1 MLARSAG
8 TFAIVASAMT
18 RAFTT
23 LAVMTLAL
31 PQPVGAQP
39 YPNKPVRLVIAFPA
53 GGSIDTLGRILAG
66 KLAEEWGQNV
76 VIENRPGAGGN
87 LGAAAAAQAA
97 PDGYTLHLG
106 AQTLAVN
113 ITIAPHQGFD
123 PVRDLEPIILVA
135 TAQDVLMVAPT
146 ASYKTVRD
154 LIDDAKARPDQLT
167 YASLGPGSSAHLAS
181 ALFAQVAG
189 IKLQHV
195 PYPTGMSQA
204 VTDIMAGRISLWLA
218 TLGGAL
224 GNVQAGKVRALAV
237 SGQARSEA
245 LPEVATFK
253 EQGVAMEEE
262 STWFAFFAP
271 KGTPRELIAKVNR
284 DVARI
289 LAQSDIKARGVTLG
303 YRFIGGSPEEL
314 ASFLKN
320 EIAKWAEVAK
330 SANLTAR

>member
-1 MLARSAG
+1 MLARFAG
-8 TFAIVASAMT
+8 AFAILASAL
-18 RAFTT
+18 T
-23 LAVMTLAL
+23 LA
-31 PQPVGAQP
+31 QPAGAQS

-53 GGSIDTLGRILAG
+53 GGSIDTLGRILVA
-66 KLAEEWGQNV
+66 KLSEEWGQNV
-76 VIENRPGAGGN
+76 VVENRPGAGGN

-113 ITIAPHQGFD
+113 VTIAPHQGFD
-123 PVRDLEPIILVA
+123 PVRDFEPIMLVA
-135 TAQDVLMVAPT
+135 TAQDVLMVAPS
-146 ASYKTVRD
+146 APYRTVQD
-154 LIDDAKARPDQLT
+154 LIADAKARPDQLN

-181 ALFAQVAG
+181 VLFAQVAG

-204 VTDIMAGRISLWLA
+204 VTDIMTGRISLWLA

-237 SGQARSEA
+237 SGHTRSEA
-245 LPEVATFK
+245 LPDVATFK

-271 KGTPRELIAKVNR
+271 KGTPREVIAKVNR

-289 LAQSDIKARGVTLG
+289 LAHPDVKARGGTLG
-303 YRFIGGSPEEL
+303 YHFIGGSPEEL

-320 EIAKWAEVAK
+320 ETAKWAEVAK

>member
-303 YRFIGGSPEEL
+303 YRFIGGSPEQL

>member
-1 MLARSAG
+1 MHGRLVGALVIAAAAIAAILAQP
-8 TFAIVASAMT
+8 ASA
-18 RAFTT
+18 
-23 LAVMTLAL
+23 
-31 PQPVGAQP
+31 QI

-66 KLAEEWGQNV
+66 KLAEEWGQSV
-76 VIENRPGAGGN
+76 VVENRPGAGGN
-87 LGAAAAAQAA
+87 LGAAAAAEAA

-113 ITIAPHQGFD
+113 VTIAPHQGFD
-123 PVRDLEPIILVA
+123 PGRDLEPIMLVA
-135 TAQDVLMVAPT
+135 TAQDVLMVAPN
-146 ASYKTVRD
+146 APYRTVKD

-167 YASLGPGSSAHLAS
+167 YASLGPGSSAHLS
-181 ALFAQVAG
+181 TVLFAQVAG
-189 IKLQHV
+189 IKLQHI

-204 VTDIMAGRISLWLA
+204 VTDIITGRISLWLA

-224 GNVQAGKVRALAV
+224 GNVQGGKVRALAV
-237 SGQARSEA
+237 SGHERAQA
-245 LPEVATFK
+245 LPQVPTFK

-271 KGTPRELIAKVNR
+271 KGAPREVIAKVNR

-289 LAQSDIKARGVTLG
+289 LALPDIKARGVTLG
-303 YRFIGGSPEEL
+303 YRFIGGPPEAL
-314 ASFLKN
+314 AAFLKA

-330 SANLTAR
+330 SANLATR

>member
-1 MLARSAG
+1 MLARLVS
-8 TFAIVASAMT
+8 ASAKV
-18 RAFTT
+18 AVI
-23 LAVMTLAL
+23 LASAIAL
-31 PQPVGAQP
+31 TQPVGAQP

-53 GGSIDTLGRILAG
+53 GGSIDTLGRILAA
-66 KLAEEWGQNV
+66 KLSEEWGQTV
-76 VIENRPGAGGN
+76 VVENRPGAGGN

-113 ITIAPHQGFD
+113 VTIAPHQGFD
-123 PVRDLEPIILVA
+123 PVRDLEPIMLVA

-146 ASYKTVRD
+146 APYRTTQD
-154 LIDDAKARPDQLT
+154 LIADARARPDQLT

-181 ALFAQVAG
+181 VLFAQVAG

-224 GNVQAGKVRALAV
+224 GNVQSGKVRALAV

-271 KGTPRELIAKVNR
+271 KGTPREVIAKVNR
-284 DVARI
+284 DVTRI
-289 LAQSDIKARGVTLG
+289 LAQPDIKARGVTLG
-303 YRFIGGSPEEL
+303 YRFIGGSPDEL

-330 SANLTAR
+330 RANLTAR

>member
-1 MLARSAG
+1 MLARLAG
-8 TFAIVASAMT
+8 AFAKEAAIFAILASALI
-18 RAFTT
+18 FT
-23 LAVMTLAL
+23 
-31 PQPVGAQP
+31 QPSGAQP

-66 KLAEEWGQNV
+66 KLSEEWGQNV
-76 VIENRPGAGGN
+76 VVENRPGAGGN
-87 LGAAAAAQAA
+87 LGAAAAAQAT

-113 ITIAPHQGFD
+113 VTIAPHQGFD
-123 PVRDLEPIILVA
+123 PVRDLEPIMLVA
-135 TAQDVLMVAPT
+135 TAQDVLMVAP
-146 ASYKTVRD
+146 SSPYKTVRD

-181 ALFAQVAG
+181 VLFAQVTG
-189 IKLQHV
+189 VKLQHV

-204 VTDIMAGRISLWLA
+204 VTDIMTGRISLWLS

-224 GNVQAGKVRALAV
+224 GNVQSGKVRALAV
-237 SGQARSEA
+237 SGHARSEA
-245 LPEVATFK
+245 LPEVATFN

-271 KGTPRELIAKVNR
+271 KGTPREVIAKVNR

-289 LAQSDIKARGVTLG
+289 LVQPDIKARGVTLG
-303 YRFIGGSPEEL
+303 YRFIGGSSEEL

>member
-1 MLARSAG
+1 MHPRSLAGA
-8 TFAIVASAMT
+8 FAIAA
-18 RAFTT
+18 AAI
-23 LAVMTLAL
+23 L
-31 PQPVGAQP
+31 AQP
-39 YPNKPVRLVIAFPA
+39 AAAQTYPNKPVRLVIAFPA
-53 GGSIDTLGRILAG
+53 GGSIDTLGRILAA
-66 KLAEEWGQNV
+66 KLSEDWGQNV
-76 VIENRPGAGGN
+76 VVENRPGAGGN

-113 ITIAPHQGFD
+113 VTIAPQAGFD
-123 PVRDLEPIILVA
+123 PVRDLEPIMLVA
-135 TAQDVLMVAPT
+135 TAQDVLMVAPN
-146 ASYKTVRD
+146 ASYRTVKD

-167 YASLGPGSSAHLAS
+167 YASLGPGSSAHLATV
-181 ALFAQVAG
+181 LFSQVAG

-204 VTDIMAGRISLWLA
+204 VTDVMSGRISLWLA

-237 SGQARSEA
+237 SGHARAEA
-245 LPEVATFK
+245 LPGVPTFK

-262 STWFAFFAP
+262 ASWFAFFAP
-271 KGTPRELIAKVNR
+271 KGAPREVVAKVNR

-289 LAQSDIKARGVTLG
+289 LALPDVKARGATLG
-303 YRFIGGSPEEL
+303 YRFIGGSPETL
-314 ASFLKN
+314 AAFLKA

-330 SANLTAR
+330 TANLAPR

>member
-1 MLARSAG
+1 MHGRLIGVLVIAAAAITAIGARPA
-8 TFAIVASAMT
+8 
-18 RAFTT
+18 
-23 LAVMTLAL
+23 
-31 PQPVGAQP
+31 PAQP

-66 KLAEEWGQNV
+66 KLSEEWGQNV
-76 VIENRPGAGGN
+76 VVENRPGAGGN
-87 LGAAAAAQAA
+87 LGAAAAAQAV

-113 ITIAPHQGFD
+113 VTIAPHQGFD
-123 PVRDLEPIILVA
+123 PVRDFEPIMLVA
-135 TAQDVLMVAPT
+135 TAQDVLMVAPS
-146 ASYKTVRD
+146 APYRTVQD
-154 LIDDAKARPDQLT
+154 LIADAKARPDQLN

-181 ALFAQVAG
+181 VLFAQVAG

-204 VTDIMAGRISLWLA
+204 VTDIMTGRISLWLA

-237 SGQARSEA
+237 SGHARSEA

-262 STWFAFFAP
+262 SSWFAFFAP
-271 KGTPRELIAKVNR
+271 KGTPREVVDKVNR
-284 DVARI
+284 DVGRI
-289 LAQSDIKARGVTLG
+289 LAQPDTKARGVTLG
-303 YRFIGGSPEEL
+303 YRFIGGSPERL
-314 ASFLKN
+314 ATFLKA
-320 EIAKWAEVAK
+320 ETAKWAEVAK
-330 SANLTAR
+330 SADLATR